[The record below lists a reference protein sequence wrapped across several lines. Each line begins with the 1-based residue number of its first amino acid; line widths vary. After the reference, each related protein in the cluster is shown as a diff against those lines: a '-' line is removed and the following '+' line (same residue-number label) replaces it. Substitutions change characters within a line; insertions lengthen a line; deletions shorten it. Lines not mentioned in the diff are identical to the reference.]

1 MKDSKKIYTQDLY
14 YATKLDENGN
24 TDYVIGIM
32 KNGVFIDIETD
43 EKYIR
48 KVREKFYQPLKS
60 SKPIKLY
67 GFDPYLLIDK
77 KSRYGIKTVGEILEK
92 DREITK
98 TFIEE
103 IGEYIFDDPESVQ
116 QTLAIIKP
124 DGIKNATKI
133 IEMIY
138 KEGLT
143 IKKYQVKMLDEE
155 ILREHYAHI
164 ADRPFYPELEN
175 YMLSSEVVLMILE
188 GVNAVQKFRNLMGP
202 TDSEKAPIGT
212 IRGEFGTNKTY
223 NAVHGSDST
232 YSAFKEINR
241 FFYQKEKQKRI

>member
-1 MKDSKKIYTQDLY
+1 MKDNKKIYTRDLY
-14 YATKLDENGN
+14 YATKLDEKGN

-32 KNGVFIDIETD
+32 KNGVFIDIVTD

-48 KVREKFYQPLKS
+48 NGREGFFEPLKD
-60 SKPIKLY
+60 SKPIKLF
-67 GFDPYLLIDK
+67 GFEPYWLIDK
-77 KSRYGIKTVGEILEK
+77 KSMYNIKTVGEILDK
-92 DREITK
+92 DKKLTK
-98 TFIEE
+98 TFVEE

-116 QTLAIIKP
+116 ETLAIIKP

-138 KEGLT
+138 NSGLK
-143 IKKYQVKMLDEE
+143 IKKYEVRMLDED
-155 ILREHYAHI
+155 ILKEHYAHI
-164 ADRPFYPELEN
+164 VDRPFYPELEN
-175 YMLSSEVVLMILE
+175 YMLSGEVVLMILE

-232 YSAFKEINR
+232 YSAFKEIER
-241 FFYQKEKQKRI
+241 FFRQKQKRI